1 MGTIRHVLEDP
12 MLNLVSNLMDKTVDE
27 NELIKFLENKRE
39 HKGEKGINK
48 ERLVS
53 YRFTDAEKNKRD
65 TLLASDSGESLLHI
79 AVSCKRNKV
88 AKFLIDCDPGLIN
101 CKREGDEYCG
111 QTPFHIA
118 IAMASSATTDQLDL
132 QEDMTD
138 MTDMKDNQR
147 PQFLPECMIDALIR
161 EDKKKINDKKHH
173 SLLKKAMGSKVR
185 GKKLRGTVML
195 GGTPLSIA
203 ALKNDETMVKL
214 LLNNNAE
221 LHDSDSVGNTVFHS
235 LVLYA
240 SFYPDKERDIINMID
255 ILAKS
260 GKKRQNVQLENKQ
273 NQTALHLAAVLGLD
287 NVFQHILDMEDAY
300 KFFTSHDGVFDIYDC
315 DVTEIDKG
323 TWDKAVLQ
331 MSPDFMNTGHRAEGL
346 ANGKVEC
353 PIVTYWKQFRRS
365 TNQSILEIIS
375 SLKTEKAC
383 NFLKVYT
390 VREVVYLKWEKYW
403 HCYYVGLLLHLLLM
417 STLTYHSERK
427 TFVIRKAGANHMET
441 WNIKAWNGVSLVI
454 SLLYIIP
461 EFLRSFVSWQPFHF
475 TILHH
480 NGIYRCI
487 FVLFGFALL
496 IDTAWNAETVTS
508 NYWLVIA
515 LLFGWWSTTFFL
527 RGIRQFSYITVML
540 QKVLFADM
548 LKFIPIIFIMILAFT
563 SAMHY
568 SMSMAEGP
576 PGISTRENST
586 CCDENSDF
594 GNFTISLM
602 TMFKM
607 MTGHEEIKGLE
618 QEWGHGSIPVFVLS
632 VIFIQMFL
640 LNILIAIM
648 TKTCDNCKNTDE
660 LLWLQRLSIVLFI
673 EDMLPKCLRT
683 PIGKEEK
690 TDYGSTRYLLKID
703 RVRVG
708 DALSEDTFEDTVT
721 SKAVRSLHNLLHK
734 TKVAEEM
741 TTSSDRTQT
750 VQYLVIDDYGIR
762 T

>member
-1 MGTIRHVLEDP
+1 MEKITHELEDP
-12 MLNLVSNLMDKTVDE
+12 MLNLVSNLMDKTLNE
-27 NELIKFLENKRE
+27 NELIKFLEKNKGKR
-39 HKGEKGINK
+39 KGEKAINK

-65 TLLASDSGESLLHI
+65 TLLESDSGESLLHI
-79 AVSCKRNKV
+79 AVSCRKNEV
-88 AKFLIDCDPGLIN
+88 AKYLIACDPGLIN
-101 CKREGDEYCG
+101 CERKDDEYRG

-118 IAMASSATTDQLDL
+118 IAMA
-132 QEDMTD
+132 M
-138 MTDMKDNQR
+138 DNQH
-147 PQFLPECMIDALIR
+147 PQSLPECMIHALIK
-161 EDKKKINDKKHH
+161 EDEKETNDKKNH

-203 ALKNDETMVKL
+203 ALNNDVMMVNHL
-214 LLNNNAE
+214 LDNNAE

-240 SFYPDKERDIINMID
+240 SFNPDKERDIINMFD
-255 ILAKS
+255 ILAK
-260 GKKRQNVQLENKQ
+260 GDKKRRQNVQLENKQ

-287 NVFQHILDMEDAY
+287 NVFEHILGMEDVY
-300 KFFTSHDGVFDIYDC
+300 KFFTSHDGVFDIYEC

-331 MSPDFMNTGHRAEGL
+331 MSPDFLNTGHRAEGL

-353 PIVTYWKQFRRS
+353 PVVTYWKQFRRS
-365 TNQSILEIIS
+365 TNQSILEIIC

-427 TFVIRKAGANHMET
+427 TFVIRNAGANHMET
-441 WNIKAWNGVSLVI
+441 WNFKAWNGVSLVI
-454 SLLYIIP
+454 SLLYIIL

-480 NGIYRCI
+480 NGVYRCI

-515 LLFGWWSTTFFL
+515 LIFGWWSTTFFL

-548 LKFIPIIFIMILAFT
+548 LKFVPIIFIMILAFT

-576 PGISTRENST
+576 PGNSTRENST

-618 QEWGHGSIPVFVLS
+618 QAWRHGSIPLFVLS
-632 VIFIQMFL
+632 VIVIQMFL

-648 TKTCDNCKNTDE
+648 SKTCDNCENTDE

-683 PIGKEEK
+683 PVGKEEK

-708 DALSEDTFEDTVT
+708 DAFSEDTFEHTVT
-721 SKAVRSLHNLLHK
+721 SKAVRSLHNLLNK
-734 TKVAEEM
+734 TKVGEEM
-741 TTSSDRTQT
+741 TTDSDRAKP
-750 VQYLVIDDYGIR
+750 VQYLVIEDYGR
-762 T
+762 RK